1 MSNAR
6 VQLFTVR
13 SLPSNKG
20 WTKDLGLLAGEIKGL
35 KQQEE
40 I

>member
-6 VQLFTVR
+6 VQLTVH